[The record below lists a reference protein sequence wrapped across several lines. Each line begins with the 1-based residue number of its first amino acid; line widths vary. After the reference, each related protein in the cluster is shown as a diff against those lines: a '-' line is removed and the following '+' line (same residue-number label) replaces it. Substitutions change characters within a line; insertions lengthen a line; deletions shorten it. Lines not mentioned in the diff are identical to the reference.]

1 MLLNLGQ
8 KLAFELSYEIRHLRA
23 KEKGEAK
30 EIKAN
35 DLIIQYPHF
44 VFQFKS
50 PRLKV
55 PHHPPHQPQHQQH
68 PHSKAS
74 SSPPSPPT

>member
-30 EIKAN
+30 EIKA
-35 DLIIQYPHF
+35 
-44 VFQFKS
+44 
-50 PRLKV
+50 
-55 PHHPPHQPQHQQH
+55 
-68 PHSKAS
+68 
-74 SSPPSPPT
+74 